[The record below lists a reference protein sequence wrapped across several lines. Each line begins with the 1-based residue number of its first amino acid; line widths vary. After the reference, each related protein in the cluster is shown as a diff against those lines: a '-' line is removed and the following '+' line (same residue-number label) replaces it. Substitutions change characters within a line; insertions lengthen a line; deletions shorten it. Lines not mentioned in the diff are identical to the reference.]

1 MEPIPE
7 EEEKKASNM
16 KIGHQPEFE
25 MLIESIQEEM
35 SFSPSDNEDDTKS
48 RLLEQA
54 VSVEPVAEMAD
65 VPQLLLIDINEI
77 GIDIEQEIEES
88 VEEEAA

>member
-16 KIGHQPEFE
+16 KIGHQPEFK
-25 MLIESIQEEM
+25 MLIDSIQEEM
-35 SFSPSDNEDDTKS
+35 SCSEIVEDDTKS

-54 VSVEPVAEMAD
+54 VSVEPIAEMAD